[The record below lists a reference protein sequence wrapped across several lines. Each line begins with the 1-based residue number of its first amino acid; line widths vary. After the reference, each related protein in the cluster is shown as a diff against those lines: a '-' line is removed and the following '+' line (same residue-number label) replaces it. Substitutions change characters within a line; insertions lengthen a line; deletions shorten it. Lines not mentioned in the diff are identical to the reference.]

1 MTTKLMTQ
9 EEFNKL
15 SINEKRV
22 AIAKDVIIRIN
33 NGNFIEA
40 RGHIFQGEIE
50 DYKYSDKLDPKTAIN
65 TKKCEVCARGALL
78 CSWIGNFNNVDWT
91 ALDKIGGGFGKSY
104 NSEHFPPQLLEVF
117 DKVML
122 DNIEAAFESS
132 SYDWHY
138 DTTKTIAYEC
148 AFEREIDGEVVGA
161 PIIELMEWIIKHEGE
176 FPLPD

>member
-1 MTTKLMTQ
+1 MTTKLMNQ

-33 NGNFIEA
+33 NSNFIEK
-40 RGHIFQGEIE
+40 RGNILQGEIE
-50 DYKYSDKLDPKTAIN
+50 DYKYSRTLDPKNAIN

-78 CSWIGNFNNVDWT
+78 CSWIGNFNNVDWES
-91 ALDKIGGGFGKSY
+91 LDKIGGGFGSSY
-104 NSEHFPPQLLEVF
+104 NSECFPSQLLEVF
-117 DKVML
+117 DRVML
-122 DNIEAAFESS
+122 DNIEAAFESYH
-132 SYDWHY
+132 YDWHY
-138 DTTKTIAYEC
+138 DTSETREYAY